1 MLKEALRLWAQ
12 EKRTNPKGSTLHR
25 RLILFF
31 VSITFSIILL
41 FAVLLML
48 LGIDGSDKKAVS
60 GYLKAELTD
69 VSKKMEDE
77 SGRISLLGLSL
88 AETVSDSCDVFFK
101 ENDISASELNNTPE
115 LIEPLLERQIKS
127 LLTVIDNNTCSGVF
141 ILLDTSVSGSSETGS
156 SARSGI
162 FIKKT
167 SPVSIQSVGNK
178 NYYLRGPAS
187 LARENSIDLLG
198 QWKMEYDISGQ
209 EFFTDVMNTARNNP
223 DLPLSR
229 LYYWAGRVTLK
240 GNSEAGFLLCVPLRT
255 KDGTVFGLCG
265 IEVSDRMFK
274 LLFSPTDSTYSNA
287 FSLAAP
293 WTEES
298 FCTSKGLIA
307 GNSYLT
313 GHRMEYDLLPKE
325 PEDSFEFFIG
335 NAEAYGGYTTALRL
349 YPTGSAYETEQWKVA
364 VLLPEEHLEDALAG
378 NSAYLFFIIIG
389 LLLLSLLASYLISR
403 RYLRPVNHAF
413 DTIKNRRYGEKP
425 ETRSYTEID
434 DLFAFLAQKDK
445 EHEAELLSLE
455 QQRQSVEN
463 NFEKA
468 QTRLTR
474 ITNRKKQEVDPDG
487 YQMFLSHLHTLTPK
501 EREIFNLYLEGKSAK
516 EILAIVNI
524 NENTLKYHN
533 RNIYSKLGV
542 SSRKELLLYAA
553 LMKEEQM

>member
-1 MLKEALRLWAQ
+1 MLKEALKLWAQ
-12 EKRTNPKGSTLHR
+12 EKRTNPKGSTLQR

-48 LGIDGSDKKAVS
+48 LDIDGSDKKAVS

-88 AETVSDSCDVFFK
+88 AETVSGSCDTFFK
-101 ENDISASELNNTPE
+101 EQGITAAELTVHPE
-115 LIEPLLERQIKS
+115 LIEPLLERQITS

-141 ILLDTSVSGSSETGS
+141 ILLDASVSGSAEATDT
-156 SARSGI
+156 ARSGI

-187 LARENSIDLLG
+187 LAREHGIDLLG

-209 EFFTDVMNTARNNP
+209 EFFTEVMTTARNNP
-223 DLPLSR
+223 ELPLSR
-229 LYYWAGRVTLK
+229 LYYWTGRVTLK

-255 KDGTVFGLCG
+255 ADGAVYGLCG

-293 WTEES
+293 WTEEA

-313 GHRMEYDLLPKE
+313 GHRMEQNLLSEGEK
-325 PEDSFEFFIG
+325 DSFEFFTG
-335 NAEAYGGYTTALRL
+335 TGEAYGGYTSVLRL
-349 YPTGSAYETEQWKVA
+349 YPSGSAYEEEQWKIA
-364 VLLPEEHLEDALAG
+364 VLLSEEHLKDALAG
-378 NSAYLFFIIIG
+378 NSAYLLFIIIG

-413 DTIKNRRYGEKP
+413 DTIKNKSYGESP
-425 ETRSYTEID
+425 ETRGYTEID

-455 QQRQSVEN
+455 QQRQNVEDSY
-463 NFEKA
+463 EKA
-468 QTRLTR
+468 QIRLTR
-474 ITNRKKQEVDPDG
+474 ITNRKKQEVDQDG

-516 EILAIVNI
+516 EILVNVNI

-553 LMKEEQM
+553 LMKEEHV